1 MDYDIIIVGDFNTPL
16 SATNR
21 FFRKKINKETLELNH
36 TLEQADLIDLY
47 RTFYPTV
54 AEHIFLKCTGTFSRR
69 DRIGHK
75 TNLVSL
81 RRLKSYQLSSLITV
95 V

>member
-1 MDYDIIIVGDFNTPL
+1 MDYSIIIVGNFNTPL
-16 SATNR
+16 SAMNR
-21 FFRKKINKETLELNH
+21 FFRKKINKETLEVNH
-36 TLEQADLIDLY
+36 TLEQADLDLY

-54 AEHIFLKCTGTFSRR
+54 GEHIFLKCTGTFSRR

-81 RRLKSYQLSSLITV
+81 RRLKSYQLSSLTTV